1 MLNFNPSSTG
11 AAVKNDEIKLSLTL
25 VLLYQKSPRNVF
37 KMYAGIVIKIP
48 KINTLIISPL
58 GSLNLSEYTKNN
70 IIKIEGKT
78 VARSNVIS
86 FSLLL
91 F

>member
-1 MLNFNPSSTG
+1 M
-11 AAVKNDEIKLSLTL
+11 
-25 VLLYQKSPRNVF
+25 
-37 KMYAGIVIKIP
+37 VIKIP

-70 IIKIEGKT
+70 IIKIEGKI